1 MGEVAQVLVQLSAA
15 GAVMALA
22 VVAVRALLFGQLP
35 KRAFVVLWAL
45 VALRLLVPLWVPSP
59 TSVYNALPDGLV
71 GSVAPAAV
79 EAGAAGEADG
89 VADLLPT
96 AGDESLE
103 SGLAPSSDAVA
114 TPTGADVSRSSAS
127 GGSAGTVA
135 VADDAGYGGARASD
149 ADAAPADPAA
159 SGGAAPEAP
168 APASAARPGEASLS
182 GWTVAGWVWVAGAAL
197 CAAGFLAVYL
207 RARGRLQ
214 DCAPVENPFVSAWL
228 TDHRLKLRRLRVV
241 ASSDVVAPLAR
252 GFVRPAIVVPSSFDW
267 SDEERARCV
276 LAHEL
281 AHIRR
286 FDVAAKLLF
295 VAAACAHWFN
305 PLAWVTLVLANRDI
319 EFACDEEAVR
329 SLGVQS
335 RAGYAHALL
344 DMEETRGAL
353 AALYSGFGKTG
364 IEKRIGAIM
373 DVKKTSAAALVA
385 SVALAVAI
393 PVAFATSAVDAPAAG
408 TSANDDSADGAVT
421 GAPAAGVRAD
431 DVPSDDAEPYIATAG
446 TGDAAVRLSI
456 DCTAEE
462 WEELSAFLRDQL
474 AAPPYGENHT
484 TVAQFRADALERFG
498 IPEGGDLSA
507 SDLLSRLAADPDLRT
522 LAQSHIPWTTVSDAD
537 SAVAAFA
544 YYGLLPLLSG
554 DWEAHAFAGSIPMP
568 GAEGETFAYQMT
580 VRVEDPEVT
589 YVTHV
594 VDNALAFEQRAGDL
608 LEYALEFDPA
618 DENELV
624 QSFGVEFRNE
634 FALKV
639 DLYADVSL
647 QLAYAVHDGQG
658 AELASGGCELSVPDE
673 ALELRR
679 TTVRQ
684 AAAADLFVALE
695 PFGVTYGWVDAAEG
709 DFGGLA
715 YYAVDYDGTPV
726 ARIYDPQSGS
736 IVTDLVQ
743 LHPDIAYEQAG
754 PDAVDLVV
762 EYDADG
768 ELAGVRVAEEGEVEE
783 LWAAAA
789 AEADRSRWGSDPAA
803 EATDADATTETSA
816 MESREVAGYMVPETS
831 NSYTDAQWERVID
844 LWLQV
849 DGNEALT
856 IADFMTLYEEAGFE
870 TPGGQA
876 LVGRLASDGKL
887 QEVRTT
893 DELASF
899 VCNVL
904 TLLPYCDLFL
914 GNPIG
919 GLATRA
925 DGSGMLQY
933 SVIATIDGDPADIS
947 ALGWQRTLE
956 DTITCIE
963 GVLEQVDADDL
974 NDTQLMGYML
984 GDLIASGV
992 ELHTEG
998 ISLTVQ
1004 GTYTSPSG
1012 ESVEVSPVAIN
1023 RVQPAFPVN
1032 ENGQTYG
1039 SAAEAMALGTELPDL
1054 IQAEG
1059 KNGVTGYVLREDWLG
1074 PTPSN
1079 PEEALA
1085 MMESGA
1091 FGPREIPVYAQDGET
1106 VVDTMVTG

>member
-1 MGEVAQVLVQLSAA
+1 MGEVSRVLVQLSAA
-15 GAVMALA
+15 GTVMALA
-22 VVAVRALLFGQLP
+22 VVAVRALLFRRLP
-35 KRAFVVLWAL
+35 KRVFVVLWAL

-71 GSVAPAAV
+71 ESVAPTV

-89 VADLLPT
+89 AADLLPT
-96 AGDESLE
+96 AG
-103 SGLAPSSDAVA
+103 GVAASS
-114 TPTGADVSRSSAS
+114 GADVSRSSAS
-127 GGSAGTVA
+127 GGSAGTVG
-135 VADDAGYGGARASD
+135 VADDAGYGGVRAPD
-149 ADAAPADPAA
+149 AEPGAAGALANPAA
-159 SGGAAPEAP
+159 SGGATSGAA
-168 APASAARPGEASLS
+168 AQVSAAHPDGASLS
-182 GWTVAGWVWVAGAAL
+182 GWAVVGWVWASGAAL

-228 TDHRLKLRRLRVV
+228 TDHRLRLRRLRVV

-252 GFVRPAIVVPSSFDW
+252 GIVRPAIVVPNSFDW

-329 SLGVQS
+329 SLGVQA

-344 DMEETRGAL
+344 DMEEARGAL

-385 SVALAVAI
+385 SVVLAVAI

-408 TSANDDSADGAVT
+408 
-421 GAPAAGVRAD
+421 VRTD
-431 DVPSDDAEPYIATAG
+431 DVPSDVTEPYVATAG

-498 IPEGGDLSA
+498 IPEGSNLGA

-522 LAQSHIPWTTVSDAD
+522 LARGRIPWTTVSDTD

-544 YYGLLPLLSG
+544 YYGLLPLLSD
-554 DWEAHAFAGSIPMP
+554 DWEAHAFTGSIPMP
-568 GAEGETFAYQMT
+568 GAEGETLSYQMAA
-580 VRVEDPEVT
+580 RVEDPEVT

-608 LEYALEFDPA
+608 LERALDRGPA
-618 DENELV
+618 DESELL
-624 QSFGVEFRNE
+624 QSFGIEFRHE
-634 FALKV
+634 FDLRV

-658 AELASGGCELSVPDE
+658 AELASGGCELAVPHE
-673 ALELRR
+673 ALEQRR
-679 TTVRQ
+679 ITVRQ

-695 PFGVTYGWVDAAEG
+695 PFGVTYEWADAGPEG
-709 DFGGLA
+709 FGGLA
-715 YYAVDYDGTPV
+715 YYAVDYDGMPV

-768 ELAGVRVAEEGEVEE
+768 ELAGVRIAKEGEVEE
-783 LWAAAA
+783 LWA
-789 AEADRSRWGSDPAA
+789 D
-803 EATDADATTETSA
+803 
-816 MESREVAGYMVPETS
+816 VP
-831 NSYTDAQWERVID
+831 
-844 LWLQV
+844 
-849 DGNEALT
+849 
-856 IADFMTLYEEAGFE
+856 
-870 TPGGQA
+870 
-876 LVGRLASDGKL
+876 
-887 QEVRTT
+887 
-893 DELASF
+893 
-899 VCNVL
+899 
-904 TLLPYCDLFL
+904 
-914 GNPIG
+914 
-919 GLATRA
+919 
-925 DGSGMLQY
+925 
-933 SVIATIDGDPADIS
+933 
-947 ALGWQRTLE
+947 
-956 DTITCIE
+956 
-963 GVLEQVDADDL
+963 
-974 NDTQLMGYML
+974 
-984 GDLIASGV
+984 
-992 ELHTEG
+992 
-998 ISLTVQ
+998 
-1004 GTYTSPSG
+1004 
-1012 ESVEVSPVAIN
+1012 N
-1023 RVQPAFPVN
+1023 R
-1032 ENGQTYG
+1032 
-1039 SAAEAMALGTELPDL
+1039 
-1054 IQAEG
+1054 
-1059 KNGVTGYVLREDWLG
+1059 
-1074 PTPSN
+1074 
-1079 PEEALA
+1079 
-1085 MMESGA
+1085 
-1091 FGPREIPVYAQDGET
+1091 
-1106 VVDTMVTG
+1106 

>member
-15 GAVMALA
+15 GAVMAFA

-71 GSVAPAAV
+71 ESVVPAAV
-79 EAGAAGEADG
+79 EVGAAGEADG

-114 TPTGADVSRSSAS
+114 TPTGADASRSSES

-135 VADDAGYGGARASD
+135 VADDAVHGGARASN
-149 ADAAPADPAA
+149 ADAASTDPAA

-168 APASAARPGEASLS
+168 ASASAARPGEASLS
-182 GWTVAGWVWVAGAAL
+182 GWVVAGWVWASGAAL

-228 TDHRLKLRRLRVV
+228 TDHRLRLRRLRVV

-252 GFVRPAIVVPSSFDW
+252 GIVRPAIVVPSSFDW

-295 VAAACAHWFN
+295 VAAVCAHWFN
-305 PLAWVTLVLANRDI
+305 PLAWLTLVLANRDI

-344 DMEETRGAL
+344 DMEEARGAL

-373 DVKKTSAAALVA
+373 DVKRTSAAALVA
-385 SVALAVAI
+385 SVVLAVAI
-393 PVAFATSAVDAPAAG
+393 PVAFATSAVDAPAEG
-408 TSANDDSADGAVT
+408 TSANDDSAADGAVT
-421 GAPAAGVRAD
+421 GAPAVVVRAD

-498 IPEGGDLSA
+498 IPEGGNLGA
-507 SDLLSRLAADPDLRT
+507 NDLLSRLAADPDLRT
-522 LAQSHIPWTTVSDAD
+522 LARGRIPWTTVSDTD

-544 YYGLLPLLSG
+544 YYGLLPLLSD
-554 DWEAHAFAGSIPMP
+554 DWEAHAFTGSIPMP
-568 GAEGETFAYQMT
+568 GAEGETLSYQMT

-594 VDNALAFEQRAGDL
+594 VDNALAFEQQASDL
-608 LEYALEFDPA
+608 LERALDRGPA
-618 DENELV
+618 DESELTV
-624 QSFGVEFRNE
+624 ALGIEFRNE
-634 FALKV
+634 FAMRV
-639 DLYADVSL
+639 RLYSDASL
-647 QLAYAVHDGQG
+647 QLNYSVLDDQG
-658 AELASGGCELSVPDE
+658 AELASGECELAVTYE
-673 ALELRR
+673 NLEQRR
-679 TTVRQ
+679 ITVRQ

-695 PFGVTYGWVDAAEG
+695 PFGVTYEWADAGPEG
-709 DFGGLA
+709 FGGLP

-743 LHPDIAYEQAG
+743 PRPDIAYEQVG

-762 EYDADG
+762 EYDGDG
-768 ELAGVRVAEEGEVEE
+768 ELAGVRVAEEGEVEG

-789 AEADRSRWGSDPAA
+789 AEADRLRWGSDPAA
-803 EATDADATTETSA
+803 EAADADASPETSTA
-816 MESREVAGYMVPETS
+816 ESREVAGYMVPETS

-893 DELASF
+893 DKLASF

-914 GNPIG
+914 GNPID

-925 DGSGMLQY
+925 DGSGMFQY
-933 SVIATIDGDPADIS
+933 SVIATIDGDPADTS

-984 GDLIASGV
+984 GDLIASEV

-998 ISLTVQ
+998 ISLT
-1004 GTYTSPSG
+1004 GRG
-1012 ESVEVSPVAIN
+1012 HDGD
-1023 RVQPAFPVN
+1023 R
-1032 ENGQTYG
+1032 
-1039 SAAEAMALGTELPDL
+1039 LG
-1054 IQAEG
+1054 
-1059 KNGVTGYVLREDWLG
+1059 
-1074 PTPSN
+1074 
-1079 PEEALA
+1079 
-1085 MMESGA
+1085 
-1091 FGPREIPVYAQDGET
+1091 
-1106 VVDTMVTG
+1106 

>member
-1 MGEVAQVLVQLSAA
+1 M
-15 GAVMALA
+15 
-22 VVAVRALLFGQLP
+22 
-35 KRAFVVLWAL
+35 
-45 VALRLLVPLWVPSP
+45 
-59 TSVYNALPDGLV
+59 
-71 GSVAPAAV
+71 
-79 EAGAAGEADG
+79 
-89 VADLLPT
+89 
-96 AGDESLE
+96 
-103 SGLAPSSDAVA
+103 
-114 TPTGADVSRSSAS
+114 
-127 GGSAGTVA
+127 
-135 VADDAGYGGARASD
+135 
-149 ADAAPADPAA
+149 
-159 SGGAAPEAP
+159 
-168 APASAARPGEASLS
+168 
-182 GWTVAGWVWVAGAAL
+182 
-197 CAAGFLAVYL
+197 
-207 RARGRLQ
+207 
-214 DCAPVENPFVSAWL
+214 
-228 TDHRLKLRRLRVV
+228 V
-241 ASSDVVAPLAR
+241 ASSDVVAPLAH
-252 GFVRPAIVVPSSFDW
+252 GIVRPAIVVPNSFDW

-295 VAAACAHWFN
+295 VAAVCAHWFN
-305 PLAWVTLVLANRDI
+305 PLAWVMLVLANRDI

-344 DMEETRGAL
+344 DMEEARGAL

-373 DVKKTSAAALVA
+373 DVKRTSAAALVA
-385 SVALAVAI
+385 SVVLAVAI
-393 PVAFATSAVDAPAAG
+393 PVAFATSAVDVPAAR
-408 TSANDDSADGAVT
+408 TSANDDSAADGAVT
-421 GAPAAGVRAD
+421 GAPAVVVRTD

-498 IPEGGDLSA
+498 ISEGGNLGA
-507 SDLLSRLAADPDLRT
+507 NDLLSRLAADLDLRT
-522 LAQSHIPWTTVSDAD
+522 LARGRIPWTTVSDTD

-544 YYGLLPLLSG
+544 YYGLLPLLSD
-554 DWEAHAFAGSIPMP
+554 DWEAHAFTGSIPVP
-568 GAEGETFAYQMT
+568 GAEGETLSYQMT

-594 VDNALAFEQRAGDL
+594 VDNALAFEQQVDDL
-608 LEYALEFDPA
+608 LERALDRGPA
-618 DENELV
+618 DESELTV
-624 QSFGVEFRNE
+624 ALGIEFRNE
-634 FALKV
+634 FAMRV
-639 DLYADVSL
+639 RLYSDASL
-647 QLAYAVHDGQG
+647 QLNYSVFDDQG
-658 AELASGGCELSVPDE
+658 AELASGECELAVPYEDL
-673 ALELRR
+673 ALRR

-684 AAAADLFVALE
+684 AAAVDLFVALE
-695 PFGVTYGWVDAAEG
+695 PFGVTYEWADAGPEG
-709 DFGGLA
+709 FGGLP
-715 YYAVDYDGTPV
+715 YYAVDYNGTPV

-743 LHPDIAYEQAG
+743 PRPDIAYEQVG

-762 EYDADG
+762 EYDGDG

-803 EATDADATTETSA
+803 EAADVDASPETSTA
-816 MESREVAGYMVPETS
+816 ESREVAGYMVPETS

-849 DGNEALT
+849 DGNEALA

-870 TPGGQA
+870 TTGGRA

-893 DELASF
+893 DKLASF

-914 GNPIG
+914 GNPID

-925 DGSGMLQY
+925 DGSGMFQY

-956 DTITCIE
+956 DAITCIE

-984 GDLIASGV
+984 GDLIASEV

-998 ISLTVQ
+998 ISLT
-1004 GTYTSPSG
+1004 GRG
-1012 ESVEVSPVAIN
+1012 HDGD
-1023 RVQPAFPVN
+1023 R
-1032 ENGQTYG
+1032 
-1039 SAAEAMALGTELPDL
+1039 LG
-1054 IQAEG
+1054 
-1059 KNGVTGYVLREDWLG
+1059 
-1074 PTPSN
+1074 
-1079 PEEALA
+1079 
-1085 MMESGA
+1085 
-1091 FGPREIPVYAQDGET
+1091 
-1106 VVDTMVTG
+1106 

>member
-1 MGEVAQVLVQLSAA
+1 M
-15 GAVMALA
+15 
-22 VVAVRALLFGQLP
+22 
-35 KRAFVVLWAL
+35 VLWAL

-71 GSVAPAAV
+71 ESVGPAAV
-79 EAGAAGEADG
+79 EVGAAGEADG

-114 TPTGADVSRSSAS
+114 TPTGADASRSSES
-127 GGSAGTVA
+127 GESAGTVA
-135 VADDAGYGGARASD
+135 VADDAVHGGARASN
-149 ADAAPADPAA
+149 ADAASADPAA

-168 APASAARPGEASLS
+168 ASASAARPDEAPLS
-182 GWTVAGWVWVAGAAL
+182 GWVVAGWVWAAGAAL

-214 DCAPVENPFVSAWL
+214 DCTPVENPFVSAWL
-228 TDHRLKLRRLRVV
+228 TDHRLRLRRLRVV

-252 GFVRPAIVVPSSFDW
+252 GIVRPAIVVPNSLDW

-295 VAAACAHWFN
+295 VAAVCAHWFN
-305 PLAWVTLVLANRDI
+305 PLAWLTLVLANRDI

-344 DMEETRGAL
+344 DMEEARGAL
-353 AALYSGFGKTG
+353 TALYSGFGKTG

-373 DVKKTSAAALVA
+373 DVKRTSAAALVA
-385 SVALAVAI
+385 SVVLAVAI

-408 TSANDDSADGAVT
+408 TSANDDSAANGAVT
-421 GAPAAGVRAD
+421 GAPAVVVRAD

-446 TGDAAVRLSI
+446 TGDAAVRLGI

-618 DENELV
+618 DANELL
-624 QSFGVEFRNE
+624 QSFGIEFRNE
-634 FALKV
+634 FV
-639 DLYADVSL
+639 MRVRLYSDASL
-647 QLAYAVHDGQG
+647 QLNYSVLDDQG
-658 AELASGGCELSVPDE
+658 AELASGECELAVTYED
-673 ALELRR
+673 LEQRR

-726 ARIYDPQSGS
+726 ARIYDPQGGS

-856 IADFMTLYEEAGFE
+856 IAGFMTLYEEAGFE

-893 DELASF
+893 DKLASF

-914 GNPIG
+914 GNPID

-984 GDLIASGV
+984 GDLIASEV

-998 ISLTVQ
+998 ISLT
-1004 GTYTSPSG
+1004 GRG
-1012 ESVEVSPVAIN
+1012 HDGD
-1023 RVQPAFPVN
+1023 R
-1032 ENGQTYG
+1032 
-1039 SAAEAMALGTELPDL
+1039 LG
-1054 IQAEG
+1054 
-1059 KNGVTGYVLREDWLG
+1059 
-1074 PTPSN
+1074 
-1079 PEEALA
+1079 
-1085 MMESGA
+1085 
-1091 FGPREIPVYAQDGET
+1091 
-1106 VVDTMVTG
+1106 

>member
-22 VVAVRALLFGQLP
+22 VVAVRALLFRQLP

-71 GSVAPAAV
+71 ESVVPAAV
-79 EAGAAGEADG
+79 EVGAAGEADG

-114 TPTGADVSRSSAS
+114 TPTGADASRSSES

-135 VADDAGYGGARASD
+135 VADDAVHGGARASN
-149 ADAAPADPAA
+149 ADAASTDPAA

-168 APASAARPGEASLS
+168 ASASAARPGEASLS
-182 GWTVAGWVWVAGAAL
+182 GWVVAGWVWASGAAL

-228 TDHRLKLRRLRVV
+228 TDHRLRLRRLRMV

-252 GFVRPAIVVPSSFDW
+252 GIVRPAIVVPSSFDW

-295 VAAACAHWFN
+295 VAAVCAHWFN
-305 PLAWVTLVLANRDI
+305 PLAWLTLVLANRDI
-319 EFACDEEAVR
+319 EFACDGEAVR

-344 DMEETRGAL
+344 DMEEARGAL
-353 AALYSGFGKTG
+353 AALHSGFGKTG

-373 DVKKTSAAALVA
+373 DVKKISAAALVA
-385 SVALAVAI
+385 SVVLAVAI
-393 PVAFATSAVDAPAAG
+393 PVAFATSAVDVPAAG
-408 TSANDDSADGAVT
+408 TSANDDSAADGAVT
-421 GAPAAGVRAD
+421 GAPAVVVRAD

-446 TGDAAVRLSI
+446 TGDAAVRLGI

-484 TVAQFRADALERFG
+484 TVAQFRADALKRFG
-498 IPEGGDLSA
+498 IPEGSNLGA
-507 SDLLSRLAADPDLRT
+507 NDLLSRLAADPDLRT
-522 LAQSHIPWTTVSDAD
+522 LARGRIPWTTVSDTD

-544 YYGLLPLLSG
+544 YYGLLPLLSD
-554 DWEAHAFAGSIPMP
+554 DWEAHAFTGSIPMP
-568 GAEGETFAYQMT
+568 GAEGETLSYQMT
-580 VRVEDPEVT
+580 VRVEVPEVT

-594 VDNALAFEQRAGDL
+594 VDNALAFEQQVDDL
-608 LEYALEFDPA
+608 LERALDRGPA
-618 DENELV
+618 DESELTV
-624 QSFGVEFRNE
+624 ALGIEFRNE
-634 FALKV
+634 FAMRV
-639 DLYADVSL
+639 RLYSDASL
-647 QLAYAVHDGQG
+647 QLNYSVLDDQG
-658 AELASGGCELSVPDE
+658 AELASGECELAVTYED
-673 ALELRR
+673 LEQRR
-679 TTVRQ
+679 ITVRQ
-684 AAAADLFVALE
+684 AAAVDLFVALE
-695 PFGVTYGWVDAAEG
+695 PFGVTYEWADAGPEG
-709 DFGGLA
+709 FGGLA
-715 YYAVDYDGTPV
+715 YYAADYDGTPV

-754 PDAVDLVV
+754 PGAVDLVV

-768 ELAGVRVAEEGEVEE
+768 ELAGVRVAEEGEVEG

-803 EATDADATTETSA
+803 EAADADASPETSTA
-816 MESREVAGYMVPETS
+816 ESREVAGYMVPETS
-831 NSYTDAQWERVID
+831 NSYTDAQWERVVD

-893 DELASF
+893 DKLASF

-914 GNPIG
+914 GNPID

-925 DGSGMLQY
+925 DGSGMFQY

-984 GDLIASGV
+984 GDLIASEV

-998 ISLTVQ
+998 ISLT
-1004 GTYTSPSG
+1004 GRG
-1012 ESVEVSPVAIN
+1012 HDGD
-1023 RVQPAFPVN
+1023 R
-1032 ENGQTYG
+1032 
-1039 SAAEAMALGTELPDL
+1039 LG
-1054 IQAEG
+1054 
-1059 KNGVTGYVLREDWLG
+1059 
-1074 PTPSN
+1074 
-1079 PEEALA
+1079 
-1085 MMESGA
+1085 
-1091 FGPREIPVYAQDGET
+1091 
-1106 VVDTMVTG
+1106 

>member
-1 MGEVAQVLVQLSAA
+1 MGEVAQTVVQLSAA

-22 VVAVRALLFGQLP
+22 VVAVRALLFRRLP
-35 KRAFVVLWAL
+35 KRVFVVLWAL

-71 GSVAPAAV
+71 ESVTPAV
-79 EAGAAGEADG
+79 DAGAAGEADG
-89 VADLLPT
+89 AADLLPT
-96 AGDESLE
+96 AGGEASAGGIATA
-103 SGLAPSSDAVA
+103 SGGAAASS
-114 TPTGADVSRSSAS
+114 GADVSRSSAS

-149 ADAAPADPAA
+149 ADAVSADPAA

-168 APASAARPGEASLS
+168 ASASAARPGEASLS
-182 GWTVAGWVWVAGAAL
+182 GWTVAGRVWAAGAAL

-214 DCAPVENPFVSAWL
+214 DCTPVENPFVSAWL

-344 DMEETRGAL
+344 DMEEARGAL

-385 SVALAVAI
+385 SVVLAVAI
-393 PVAFATSAVDAPAAG
+393 PVAFATSAVD
-408 TSANDDSADGAVT
+408 
-421 GAPAAGVRAD
+421 
-431 DVPSDDAEPYIATAG
+431 VPSDVAEPYVATAG
-446 TGDAAVRLSI
+446 TGDAAARLSI

-498 IPEGGDLSA
+498 IPEGGNLGA

-522 LAQSHIPWTTVSDAD
+522 LARGRIPWTTVSDTD

-544 YYGLLPLLSG
+544 YYGLLPLLSD
-554 DWEAHAFAGSIPMP
+554 DWEAHAFTGSIPMP
-568 GAEGETFAYQMT
+568 GAEGETLSYQMAA
-580 VRVEDPEVT
+580 RVEDPEVT

-608 LEYALEFDPA
+608 LERALDRGPA
-618 DENELV
+618 DESELL
-624 QSFGVEFRNE
+624 QSFGIEFRHE
-634 FALKV
+634 FDLRV

-647 QLAYAVHDGQG
+647 RLAYAVHDGQG
-658 AELASGGCELSVPDE
+658 AELASGGCELAVPHE
-673 ALELRR
+673 ALEQRR
-679 TTVRQ
+679 ITVRQ

-695 PFGVTYGWVDAAEG
+695 PFGVTYEWADAGPEG
-709 DFGGLA
+709 FGGLA
-715 YYAVDYDGTPV
+715 YYAVDYDGMPV

-768 ELAGVRVAEEGEVEE
+768 ELAGVRIAKEGEVEE
-783 LWAAAA
+783 LWA
-789 AEADRSRWGSDPAA
+789 D
-803 EATDADATTETSA
+803 
-816 MESREVAGYMVPETS
+816 VP
-831 NSYTDAQWERVID
+831 
-844 LWLQV
+844 
-849 DGNEALT
+849 
-856 IADFMTLYEEAGFE
+856 
-870 TPGGQA
+870 
-876 LVGRLASDGKL
+876 
-887 QEVRTT
+887 
-893 DELASF
+893 
-899 VCNVL
+899 
-904 TLLPYCDLFL
+904 
-914 GNPIG
+914 
-919 GLATRA
+919 
-925 DGSGMLQY
+925 
-933 SVIATIDGDPADIS
+933 
-947 ALGWQRTLE
+947 
-956 DTITCIE
+956 
-963 GVLEQVDADDL
+963 
-974 NDTQLMGYML
+974 
-984 GDLIASGV
+984 
-992 ELHTEG
+992 
-998 ISLTVQ
+998 
-1004 GTYTSPSG
+1004 
-1012 ESVEVSPVAIN
+1012 N
-1023 RVQPAFPVN
+1023 R
-1032 ENGQTYG
+1032 
-1039 SAAEAMALGTELPDL
+1039 
-1054 IQAEG
+1054 
-1059 KNGVTGYVLREDWLG
+1059 
-1074 PTPSN
+1074 
-1079 PEEALA
+1079 
-1085 MMESGA
+1085 
-1091 FGPREIPVYAQDGET
+1091 
-1106 VVDTMVTG
+1106 